1 MRLADKMRLMKRLPV
16 DSSCIASIGYEPP
29 ECELDIEFRA
39 GREVY
44 RYFEVPPEE
53 HAAFMAAESKG
64 RYLNEVFKPKGHRY
78 DIVQPGEEAD
88 VTSEGE

>member
-1 MRLADKMRLMKRLPV
+1 MNRVLV
-16 DSSCIASIGYEPP
+16 DSSCIASIGYESP

-39 GREVY
+39 GSKVY

-64 RYLNEVFKPKGHRY
+64 TYLNEVFKPKGYPY